1 MLFLY
6 ISGNGQP
13 TQPVSYA
20 KFLKRFMPLWYKKKV
35 DEREQMENLTARER
49 EVAIFN
55 EKRDMK
61 KALERICFDMLDIDG
76 NGVIDIVDLMQL
88 CSHFHAKK

>member
-1 MLFLY
+1 
-6 ISGNGQP
+6 
-13 TQPVSYA
+13 
-20 KFLKRFMPLWYKKKV
+20 
-35 DEREQMENLTARER
+35 MENLTPRER

-88 CSHFHAKK
+88 CSHFHAKKQKTEAEKDLTTLDIEGVP